1 MNSIDQRSLPDGSS
15 VVGHDNDSPT
25 YRIVHNP
32 TSTRSE
38 VSCREKNNPPSSMVV
53 DDIDGGSESSD
64 NLDNKYDGIQ
74 NVKTTSSDIVGGYEA
89 VKKQDGTLTLRFR
102 EKGDRDTSIAG
113 EKTMNLNSQKKSN

>member
-1 MNSIDQRSLPDGSS
+1 
-15 VVGHDNDSPT
+15 
-25 YRIVHNP
+25 
-32 TSTRSE
+32 
-38 VSCREKNNPPSSMVV
+38 MVV